1 MRVECDRFE
10 RWASLYRDFRLPGR
24 ARTAVE
30 RHLGLCPG
38 CAARYEAYSAVLDQA
53 KPAMIPSSLIP
64 ADVTHEIPTPKPAT
78 RPRPWRRFAFALM
91 LWVLGVIVLAAL
103 LAAAFVLGYRTGVRV
118 NPPAPDRAI
127 VEDGARFLMIR

>member
-30 RHLGLCPG
+30 RHLGLCPS
-38 CAARYEAYSAVLDQA
+38 CAARYEAYSTVLDQA
-53 KPAMIPSSLIP
+53 RPSAVPSSLIP
-64 ADVTHEIPTPKPAT
+64 ADVSHEIPHRKPAT
-78 RPRPWRRFAFALM
+78 APRPFRRLAFALV
-91 LWVLGVIVLAAL
+91 LWFLGVALLAAL

-118 NPPAPDRAI
+118 NPPAPERAL
-127 VEDGARFLMIR
+127 VEEGARFMIIR